1 MRESSDENHS
11 NLIEYSRWNGEVLV
25 PIRDP
30 DALMVTA
37 EKLKTD
43 KTYDFEVSPIKEGFI
58 GTQAYKEPFAF
69 KDHQN
74 KILQDV

>member
-1 MRESSDENHS
+1 M
-11 NLIEYSRWNGEVLV
+11 
-25 PIRDP
+25 RDP

-58 GTQAYKEPFAF
+58 AA
-69 KDHQN
+69 
-74 KILQDV
+74 